1 MSNPFSEIPSQ
12 LDNILENVPVVFISY
27 SWDSPQHK
35 EWVLRLSKD
44 LRETYRV
51 YTLLDRYNRGGEDLI
66 TFMQHG
72 LSRADRVLIIG
83 TPQYKEKIERKT
95 GGAKFED
102 QVITL
107 QLYKDMGA
115 SKFVPVLR
123 DGSFSESFNN
133 LIEVRTGYDMRND
146 NDYEKTLQ
154 ELAADLWGTPMNI
167 APTLGPK
174 PNFTPAQQVLQPL
187 IAASPSDFSTIVKTY
202 LLDSSKQILLTEM
215 LEDEKEKAFS
225 KIMEYASYNHAT
237 TAYSFNTYLAIHQ
250 EAIASLMSAVLPIV
264 RYGTPAQQQLLV
276 DAMVRLCTK
285 PFRNGEITTCGTE
298 YIHLLASIFLFQAT
312 GVAAVKFS
320 RFNLIKVMMTTKVHA
335 PNALSPSRSF
345 SLESMAGYNHWTPEA
360 LNLYLNSQWI
370 YPYSQ
375 MVMSGIKTCFGNTF
389 IDNDDFQNCYFVW
402 EHLSSLLCHYYK
414 CNAISDNWFPLGGF
428 VRKRY
433 SIMRHGEDY
442 YTDFFQQAEQ
452 QQNEWLP
459 LKQGLFE
466 GNYSVYKQEYD
477 EAEKF
482 YKDSRHY

>member
-1 MSNPFSEIPSQ
+1 
-12 LDNILENVPVVFISY
+12 
-27 SWDSPQHK
+27 
-35 EWVLRLSKD
+35 
-44 LRETYRV
+44 
-51 YTLLDRYNRGGEDLI
+51 
-66 TFMQHG
+66 
-72 LSRADRVLIIG
+72 
-83 TPQYKEKIERKT
+83 
-95 GGAKFED
+95 
-102 QVITL
+102 
-107 QLYKDMGA
+107 
-115 SKFVPVLR
+115 
-123 DGSFSESFNN
+123 
-133 LIEVRTGYDMRND
+133 
-146 NDYEKTLQ
+146 
-154 ELAADLWGTPMNI
+154 
-167 APTLGPK
+167 
-174 PNFTPAQQVLQPL
+174 
-187 IAASPSDFSTIVKTY
+187 
-202 LLDSSKQILLTEM
+202 
-215 LEDEKEKAFS
+215 
-225 KIMEYASYNHAT
+225 
-237 TAYSFNTYLAIHQ
+237 
-250 EAIASLMSAVLPIV
+250 
-264 RYGTPAQQQLLV
+264 
-276 DAMVRLCTK
+276 
-285 PFRNGEITTCGTE
+285 
-298 YIHLLASIFLFQAT
+298 
-312 GVAAVKFS
+312 
-320 RFNLIKVMMTTKVHA
+320 MMTTKVHA